1 MPARVITNSQ
11 STVSQSA
18 AAQGGPASQ
27 NVLSQSG
34 VSVNQQAG
42 AHKAQVIKGPEKK
55 DQLFVKPNS
64 HASHA
69 RSTHEE
75 RAKFYTGYERLDLQ
89 RAHVQRVRELQE
101 ENDYLQREILI
112 KEEEVLTAVDPLV
125 LLADIEHRQ
134 TVIARNTGEILKIY
148 RVNEERLRRI
158 KELEEQNV
166 KLHVELI
173 SAQSKFIATNDM
185 QVRTQVASE
194 FFVLKATIER
204 NEQEIDELSKD

>member
-11 STVSQSA
+11 GSVPQNA
-18 AAQGGPASQ
+18 ASQ
-27 NVLSQSG
+27 GQAANQSVLSQSH
-34 VSVNQQAG
+34 VSVNQQAQ
-42 AHKAQVIKGPEKK
+42 KAQVIKGPVVTDKK
-55 DQLFVKPNS
+55 DQLFVKSDPS
-64 HASHA
+64 LG

-101 ENDYLQREILI
+101 ENDYLQREILA
-112 KEEEVLTAVDPLV
+112 KEKEVLTAVDPLV

-158 KELEEQNV
+158 KELEDQNL
-166 KLHVELI
+166 KLQEDIVA
-173 SAQSKFIATNDM
+173 AQTKFIATNDM
-185 QVRTQVASE
+185 QVRTQVAAE
-194 FFVLKATIER
+194 FFVLKSTLDA
-204 NEQEIDELSKD
+204 NEQEIAELSKD